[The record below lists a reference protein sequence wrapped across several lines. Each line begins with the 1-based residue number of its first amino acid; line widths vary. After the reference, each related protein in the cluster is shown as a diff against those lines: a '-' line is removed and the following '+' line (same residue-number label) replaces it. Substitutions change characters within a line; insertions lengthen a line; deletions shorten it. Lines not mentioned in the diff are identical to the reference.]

1 MSDFLFIL
9 LVETFGLRFK
19 HLLDQMRPVDAH
31 TEFFGKI
38 LKVGIN
44 QLIEFNFGFTNFF
57 IIDGISDDD
66 MDIELLL
73 ILHTRLLDCLSDHC
87 ASL

>member
-1 MSDFLFIL
+1 VEANFLSDFLFIL
-9 LVETFGLRFK
+9 VVETFGLRFK
-19 HLLDQMRPVDAH
+19 HLFDQMRPVDAH

-38 LKVGIN
+38 LKVGID

-66 MDIELLL
+66 VDI
-73 ILHTRLLDCLSDHC
+73 
-87 ASL
+87 